1 LDRIKLVG
9 IVGSLRKDSLN
20 AALMRAAAARLP
32 RGTEIDVLGHLDE
45 LPFYNQD
52 IEHEPHDRIDALREQ
67 VEAAD
72 GLLIATP
79 EYNYGTPAVL
89 KNAVDWLSRPMGKA
103 ALRGKPVAIMG
114 ASPSSFGSVRAQLA
128 LRQNLLG
135 ADARPMA
142 KPEYILSHA
151 KSAFDVD
158 GEMIQETSSDQL
170 IKFLAAFSAQI
181 AA

>member
-1 LDRIKLVG
+1 
-9 IVGSLRKDSLN
+9 
-20 AALMRAAAARLP
+20 
-32 RGTEIDVLGHLDE
+32 
-45 LPFYNQD
+45 
-52 IEHEPHDRIDALREQ
+52 
-67 VEAAD
+67 
-72 GLLIATP
+72 
-79 EYNYGTPAVL
+79 
-89 KNAVDWLSRPMGKA
+89 
-103 ALRGKPVAIMG
+103 MG